1 MGIFLAFFALSY
13 TWHVLGISIGYHR
26 GLSHRS
32 FKLPK
37 FLEYFFVLGAYFCFE
52 GAPIFWAGSH
62 RMHHRYSDLPG
73 DPHSPKDGLWHSI
86 LGWMSKPVVTIT
98 DEQYK
103 VICPDLFRDPFYR
116 FLHAGGKGRDGWVC
130 LIINV
135 VARIGLLAL
144 FGPIALAGNLVGSVF
159 AFIAPL
165 MVNSICHIPALGYQN
180 FPTPDMSQN
189 VWFVGLAAFGEG
201 WHNNHHAFP
210 QSARH
215 GLKPTEFDFSFLVL
229 TLLAKVGLVRDIR
242 LPKSSAIDL
251 AAMGQQSPASTRQN
265 VAKFNTDAAEEAV
278 AEVEA
283 EEAAEVASEGGAVV
297 VSADE
302 SSTNLKNSEKEAVL
316 AGKR

>member
-1 MGIFLAFFALSY
+1 MGIFFAFFALSY
-13 TWHVLGISIGYHR
+13 TYHVLGISIGYHR

-37 FLEYFFVLGAYFCFE
+37 LVEYFFVLGAYFCFE

-62 RMHHRYSDLPG
+62 RLHHRYSDMPG

-86 LGWMSKPVVTIT
+86 LGWMSKPVVIIT

-103 VICPDLFRDPFYR
+103 TICPDLFRDPFYR

-130 LIINV
+130 LVINV
-135 VARIGLLAL
+135 ISRVILLAV
-144 FGPIALAGNLVGSVF
+144 FGPVALAGNLLGSVC

-180 FPTPDMSQN
+180 FPTPDLSQN

-215 GLKPTEFDFSFLVL
+215 GLKPSEFDFSFLVL
-229 TLLAKVGLVRDIR
+229 TLLAKVGLARDIR
-242 LPKSSAIDL
+242 LPKASAINL
-251 AAMGQQSPASTRQN
+251 AAMGQQSPDSTRQN
-265 VAKFNTDAAEEAV
+265 VATFNAEAAEEAV
-278 AEVEA
+278 AEVDA
-283 EEAAEVASEGGAVV
+283 EEAAEVANEDSQKA
-297 VSADE
+297 A
-302 SSTNLKNSEKEAVL
+302 L
-316 AGKR
+316 AGKTDSAKSSDKEVVLSGKR